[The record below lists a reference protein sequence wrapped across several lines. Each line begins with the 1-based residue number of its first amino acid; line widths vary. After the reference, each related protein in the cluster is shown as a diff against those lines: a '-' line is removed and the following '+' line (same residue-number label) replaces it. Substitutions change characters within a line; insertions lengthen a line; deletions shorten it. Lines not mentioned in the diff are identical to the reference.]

1 MLTVIAEIRTRPG
14 QHHRQAVLDQFA
26 KIVPTVL
33 KEEGCHG
40 YAPMVDCAA
49 GVSFQS
55 MAPDSIV
62 MIEQWESIAHLEAH
76 QLNPC
81 HLLGLPGGGAT
92 HLSGLLQR
100 FVPISS
106 PVSAAPPGTGGY
118 LLFVLFPR
126 QGAFH
131 RFFPAAVAEVTFGGF
146 DPRAELAL
154 DYRFL
159 LQLIQILPEADGQA
173 CQVSGTQRGNFT
185 DFRAL
190 YAGAQDVGL
199 ELHQEIVGYRTAVD
213 AQCVQTN
220 T

>member
-76 QLNPC
+76 LQTPHMKAYSEAVKGDVLEMNPMQLRETTLDPNTRRLVQLTIDDEDDQRTDAMMDM
-81 HLLGLPGGGAT
+81 LLAKKR
-92 HLSGLLQR
+92 SEDRRNWLQEK
-100 FVPISS
+100 
-106 PVSAAPPGTGGY
+106 GDM
-118 LLFVLFPR
+118 
-126 QGAFH
+126 
-131 RFFPAAVAEVTFGGF
+131 AEIEV
-146 DPRAELAL
+146 
-154 DYRFL
+154 
-159 LQLIQILPEADGQA
+159 
-173 CQVSGTQRGNFT
+173 
-185 DFRAL
+185 
-190 YAGAQDVGL
+190 
-199 ELHQEIVGYRTAVD
+199 
-213 AQCVQTN
+213 
-220 T
+220 